1 MIMSAPFPT
10 VASVLNRAI
19 ERRVFPGAVVE
30 VGRAGGALATIVRG
44 AQTYASDA
52 SAVALDTVYD
62 LASLTKVLATT
73 ALMVGEVD
81 RGRVRLNDRV
91 RHWIPSWTG
100 DERQPVTI
108 QDLLEHCSGLP
119 AHRPYWEQRRGRA
132 SFELAICEEPL
143 ACQPRTQAIY
153 SDPGFMLLGFAIE
166 HAASQALD
174 QQFDAWRS
182 RELGPSVEVG
192 FRPASAWLERIAPTE
207 DTPHGEERRGEVHD
221 ENCAALDGVAGHAG
235 LFGTA
240 AAVGACARWWLASPA
255 RPLFARKSNTPGSS
269 RALGWDTML
278 PTSSCGTRLSPSAIG
293 HTGFT
298 GTSLWIDPEQDLYV
312 VFLSNRVHPTRAGE
326 GIQEA
331 RRALHDAVVHDLAVA
346 G

>member
-19 ERRVFPGAVVE
+19 EHRVFPGAVVE

-81 RGRVRLNDRV
+81 RGRVRLTDRV

-153 SDPGFMLLGFAIE
+153 SDPGFMLLGFAI
-166 HAASQALD
+166 Q
-174 QQFDAWRS
+174 
-182 RELGPSVEVG
+182 P
-192 FRPASAWLERIAPTE
+192 
-207 DTPHGEERRGEVHD
+207 RRGSKESLPPKTPLTAK
-221 ENCAALDGVAGHAG
+221 N
-235 LFGTA
+235 A
-240 AAVGACARWWLASPA
+240 AARCTTRIVRRLM
-255 RPLFARKSNTPGSS
+255 
-269 RALGWDTML
+269 AL
-278 PTSSCGTRLSPSAIG
+278 PVTRGYSGPPPRSA
-293 HTGFT
+293 HA
-298 GTSLWIDPEQDLYV
+298 
-312 VFLSNRVHPTRAGE
+312 RAG
-326 GIQEA
+326 G
-331 RRALHDAVVHDLAVA
+331 
-346 G
+346 